1 MNRAMKDSGIPWI
14 GEIPEGWEV
23 ARIKNVIEQSKDG
36 IRIGPF
42 GSSLT
47 GKVNSDGDYK
57 VYGQWNIVGNDFNAG
72 KNFISSETFENLIS
86 YKIVSG
92 DILISMMGT
101 VGKCAIIPN
110 NVSPGIMD
118 SHVVKTRLNLARILP
133 RYFAFVYDKDNSNI
147 IYNQILKYK
156 RGSIMDGLNSSL
168 IKSFKLP
175 LPPVAEQEAIAAF
188 LDRKCGEVDEMVSL
202 QEQVIEE
209 LKAYK
214 QSVIT
219 EAVTKGLNP
228 SAPMKP
234 TNIDWIGQIPTH
246 WTQIRLKFLC
256 TIQTGDSDTQDAEQ
270 EGEYPFYV
278 RSPKIE
284 RSTKYT
290 FDGEG
295 ILMAGD
301 GAGAGRVFHHAF
313 GKYAVH
319 QRVYRLANFSNIN
332 TDYLFYFISSL
343 FCKLMD
349 RGSAQSTVPSVRLP
363 MLTNFVV
370 CIPPLS
376 EQGEIA
382 DYLDRKCADIDALI
396 ALKQQ
401 KIEDLKQY
409 KKSLI
414 YEYVTGKKQ
423 VFPS

>member
-1 MNRAMKDSGIPWI
+1 MSRAMKNSGIPWI
-14 GEIPEGWEV
+14 GEIPEGW
-23 ARIKNVIEQSKDG
+23 
-36 IRIGPF
+36 
-42 GSSLT
+42 
-47 GKVNSDGDYK
+47 
-57 VYGQWNIVGNDFNAG
+57 
-72 KNFISSETFENLIS
+72 
-86 YKIVSG
+86 
-92 DILISMMGT
+92 
-101 VGKCAIIPN
+101 
-110 NVSPGIMD
+110 NVSMLSSYFKQRKHKNQGLQE
-118 SHVVKTRLNLARILP
+118 TNLLSLS
-133 RYFAFVYDKDNSNI
+133 YGNI
-147 IYNQILKYK
+147 IRKSIDTNEGLLPESFETYNIIEKNDIVFRLTDLQNDKKSLRTGLCTERGIITSAYITLKP
-156 RGSIMDGLNSSL
+156 DQPLNSPYFHYLLHIYDICKVFYGLGDGVRQGMNYDDLRKLL
-168 IKSFKLP
+168 IIVPP
-175 LPPVAEQEAIAAF
+175 LSEQEAIAEF

-214 QSVIT
+214 QSIIT
-219 EAVTKGLNP
+219 EAVTKGLRP
-228 SAPMKP
+228 DVPMKP
-234 TNIDWIGQIPTH
+234 SGIDWIGEIPEH
-246 WTQIRLKFLC
+246 WETIRLRFLC
-256 TIQTGDSDTQDAEQ
+256 TIQTGDSDTQDAVQ
-270 EGEYPFYV
+270 DGQYPFYV

-284 RSTKYT
+284 RSNRFT

-319 QRVYRLANFSNIN
+319 QRVYRLANFGKIN
-332 TDYLFYFISSL
+332 TDFLFYFISSL

-376 EQGEIA
+376 EQREIA

-401 KIEDLKQY
+401 KIEDLRAY

-423 VFPS
+423 VLP